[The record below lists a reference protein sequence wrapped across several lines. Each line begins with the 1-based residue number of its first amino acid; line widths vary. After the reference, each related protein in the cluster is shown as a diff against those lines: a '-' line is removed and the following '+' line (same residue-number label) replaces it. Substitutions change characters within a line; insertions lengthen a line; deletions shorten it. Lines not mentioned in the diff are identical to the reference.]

1 MTITRRNVLKGLATV
16 GAVGAAAAVAGD
28 AEAREGFKLSADDVG
43 MLFDSTRCVGCRAC
57 QTACKVR
64 NNLATDD
71 RATQGGVY
79 DAPLDLNGNTKNVIK
94 IAQDGQ
100 ASTYMKMQC
109 MHCIDS
115 ACISVCMA
123 GALHKV
129 QGGITA
135 YDPATC
141 VGCRYCQIGCPFNV
155 PKFEWS
161 KSLPIVEDP
170 KIVKCELCR
179 HDKRGPACCEVCPRG
194 AVVYG
199 KKADLLAEAKKRV
212 QQNPGRYFEDRVY
225 GEADGGGTNVLYLSP
240 REVSFAAL
248 GLPTL
253 PAEPLAQL
261 SETVQH
267 TTYKWGVLPIGIY
280 AALTAVQLLNRKKDG
295 AGGHG
300 EEK

>member
-1 MTITRRNVLKGLATV
+1 MKITRRNVLKGLATV
-16 GAVGAAAAVAGD
+16 GAAGAAAAVAGD
-28 AEAREGFKLSADDVG
+28 AEAREGFKSAADDVG
-43 MLFDSTRCVGCRAC
+43 MLFDSTLCVGCRAC

-71 RATQGGVY
+71 RAAQGGVY

-94 IAQDGQ
+94 VAQDGE
-100 ASTYMKMQC
+100 ATTYMKMQC
-109 MHCIDS
+109 MHCVDP
-115 ACISVCMA
+115 ACVSVCMA

-129 QGGITA
+129 AGGITA
-135 YDPATC
+135 YNPATC

-155 PKFEWS
+155 PKYEWS
-161 KSLPIVEDP
+161 KSLPIAEDP

-194 AVVYG
+194 AVIYG
-199 KKADLLAEAKKRV
+199 KRADLLKEAKRRV
-212 QQNPGRYFEDRVY
+212 AAAPGKYFEDRVY
-225 GEADGGGTNVLYLSP
+225 GEGDGGGTNVLYLSP
-240 REVSFAAL
+240 KEISFAAL

-253 PAEPLAQL
+253 PGEPLPAL

-267 TTYKWGVLPIGIY
+267 STYTLGIAPIALY
-280 AALTAVQLLNRKKDG
+280 TALTVVQLRARK
-295 AGGHG
+295 AEHQ

>member
-1 MTITRRNVLKGLATV
+1 MKITRRNVLKGIAT
-16 GAVGAAAAVAGD
+16 AGAAGAALAVAGD

-43 MLFDSTRCVGCRAC
+43 MLFDSTLCVGCRAC

-71 RATQGGVY
+71 RASQGGVY

-94 IAQDGQ
+94 VAQDGQ
-100 ASTYMKMQC
+100 ATTYMKMQC
-109 MHCIDS
+109 MHCVDP
-115 ACISVCMA
+115 ACVSVCMA

-129 QGGITA
+129 AGGITA
-135 YDPATC
+135 YNAATC

-155 PKFEWS
+155 PKYEWQ
-161 KSLPIVEDP
+161 KSLPIAEDP

-194 AVVYG
+194 AVIYG
-199 KKADLLAEAKKRV
+199 KRADLLAEAKRRIAAA
-212 QQNPGRYFEDRVY
+212 PGKYFQDRVY

-240 REVSFAAL
+240 KDVSFNAL

-253 PAEPLAQL
+253 PNEPLPAL
-261 SETVQH
+261 SENVQH
-267 TTYKWGVLPIGIY
+267 GTYTLGIAPIALY
-280 AALTAVQLLNRKKDG
+280 TALTVVQLRARKAEHK
-295 AGGHG
+295 

>member
-1 MTITRRNVLKGLATV
+1 MKITRRNVLKGIAT
-16 GAVGAAAAVAGD
+16 AGAAGAALAVAGD

-43 MLFDSTRCVGCRAC
+43 MLFDSTLCVGCRAC

-64 NNLATDD
+64 NNLATDT

-94 IAQDGQ
+94 VAQDGK
-100 ASTYMKMQC
+100 ATTYMKMQC
-109 MHCIDS
+109 MHCVDP
-115 ACISVCMA
+115 ACVSVCMA

-129 QGGITA
+129 AGGITA
-135 YDPATC
+135 YNAATC

-155 PKFEWS
+155 PKYEWQ
-161 KSLPIVEDP
+161 KSLPIAEDP

-194 AVVYG
+194 AVIYG
-199 KKADLLAEAKKRV
+199 KRADLLSEAKRRLAAA
-212 QQNPGRYFEDRVY
+212 PGKYFENRVY
-225 GEADGGGTNVLYLSP
+225 GETDGGGTNVLYLSP
-240 REVSFAAL
+240 KDVSFNAL

-253 PAEPLAQL
+253 PNEPLPAL
-261 SETVQH
+261 SENVQH
-267 TTYKWGVLPIGIY
+267 GTYTLGIAPIALY
-280 AALTAVQLLNRKKDG
+280 TALTVVQLRARKAEHK
-295 AGGHG
+295 

>member
-1 MTITRRNVLKGLATV
+1 MTISRRDVLKGMA
-16 GAVGAAAAVAGD
+16 AAGAAMAVTD
-28 AEAREGFKLSADDVG
+28 AEASERKYHQNPDDVG
-43 MLFDSTRCVGCRAC
+43 MLFDASLCVGCRAC
-57 QTACKVR
+57 QSACKVR
-64 NNLATDD
+64 NNLPADA

-79 DAPLDLNGNTKNVIK
+79 DAPLDLNGTTKNIIK
-94 IAQDGQ
+94 VAQGESG
-100 ASTYMKMQC
+100 ATAYMKMQC

-129 QGGITA
+129 AGGITA
-135 YDPATC
+135 YNAATC

-161 KSLPIVEDP
+161 KSLPVVEDP

-194 AVVYG
+194 AVIYG
-199 KKADLLAEAKKRV
+199 KKADLLAEATTRV
-212 QQNPGRYFEDRVY
+212 RLNPGKYFEDRVY
-225 GEADGGGTNVLYLSP
+225 GQTDGGGTNVLYLSP
-240 REVSFAAL
+240 KAVSFTAL
-248 GLPTL
+248 GLPSL
-253 PAEPLAQL
+253 PSEPLAQL

-280 AALTAVQLLNRKKDG
+280 AALTAVQLLNRGTHG
-295 AGGHG
+295 AGPHG